1 MNELKLLVADDQT
14 LMREGLKTILELEED
29 IIVVN
34 TAANGQEAWEMVHRN
49 EPDIVL
55 LDIQMPVMDGICCA
69 RQIKQH
75 HPDIIVLLLSTFMD
89 EQYIMEG
96 MRSGANGYLLKDM
109 DSRLLIQ
116 TIRSVTAG
124 QFTMPAAVAIQLA
137 ETINRRSL
145 EADRAVF
152 GQFADFTRREQ
163 EIITLMRKGLSNKQI
178 AQQLYI
184 HSGTVRNY
192 ISIIYAKMG
201 VNDRTSALMY
211 LQAK

>member
-89 EQYIMEG
+89 E
-96 MRSGANGYLLKDM
+96 
-109 DSRLLIQ
+109 
-116 TIRSVTAG
+116 
-124 QFTMPAAVAIQLA
+124 
-137 ETINRRSL
+137 
-145 EADRAVF
+145 
-152 GQFADFTRREQ
+152 
-163 EIITLMRKGLSNKQI
+163 
-178 AQQLYI
+178 
-184 HSGTVRNY
+184 
-192 ISIIYAKMG
+192 
-201 VNDRTSALMY
+201 
-211 LQAK
+211 